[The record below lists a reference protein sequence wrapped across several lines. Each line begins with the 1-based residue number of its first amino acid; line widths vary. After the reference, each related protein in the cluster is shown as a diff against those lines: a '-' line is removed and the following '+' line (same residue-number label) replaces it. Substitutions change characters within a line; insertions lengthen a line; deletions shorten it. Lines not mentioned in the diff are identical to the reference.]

1 MATFKGIEIKSAKP
15 ATGDVTAPVHKLSL
29 DVDSDGTLAVT
40 GSITDA
46 ALVRPSESGKT
57 LTLAT
62 GFGRYTLKDA
72 PRVTVVDDDGNTVLI
87 AVTSFSCTVN
97 GQPVEA

>member
-15 ATGDVTAPVHKLSL
+15 VAGDAKAPVHKLTL
-29 DVDSDGTLAVT
+29 DVDADGTLAVT

-72 PRVTVVDDDGNTVLI
+72 PRVTVTDEDGNVILV